1 MTEIKDLIANGLN
14 HSLDQISSELFYLQE
29 NLSHLEKLY
38 GKRKIGKAFQEM
50 SLGEKQKLEAKII
63 VVQKSLEKITNL
75 LQSRRSY

>member
-14 HSLDQISSELFYLQE
+14 HSLDQISSELFHLQE

-38 GKRKIGKAFQEM
+38 GKRKIEKAFQEM

-63 VVQKSLEKITNL
+63 VVQKSLEKITYL

>member
-38 GKRKIGKAFQEM
+38 GKRKIEKAFQEM
-50 SLGEKQKLEAKII
+50 SLGEKQKLEAKIV

-75 LQSRRSY
+75 LQSRRSH

>member
-29 NLSHLEKLY
+29 NLSRLEKLY

-63 VVQKSLEKITNL
+63 VVQKSLEKITYL

>member
-14 HSLDQISSELFYLQE
+14 HSLSQASAELFHLQE

-38 GKRKIGKAFQEM
+38 GKRKIEKAFQEM
-50 SLGEKQKLEAKII
+50 DLGEKQKLEAKIV
-63 VVQKSLEKITNL
+63 VVQKNLEKIANL